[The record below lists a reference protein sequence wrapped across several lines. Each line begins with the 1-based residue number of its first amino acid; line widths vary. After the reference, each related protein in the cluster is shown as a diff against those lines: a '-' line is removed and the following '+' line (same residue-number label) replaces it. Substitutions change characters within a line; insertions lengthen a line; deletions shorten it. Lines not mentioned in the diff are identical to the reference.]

1 MADKAVSDRVYQH
14 VGVERGS
21 PLPQYTSPGSY
32 TILYLTRNGDD
43 VCAKCATS
51 YDNSDDP
58 ITQAGT
64 YDEGPT
70 LECVVCACD
79 IESSYGPVSES

>member
-1 MADKAVSDRVYQH
+1 MCTNTVSDNVYQI

-32 TILYLTRNGDD
+32 TILYLTRDGEE
-43 VCAKCATS
+43 VCAKCAS
-51 YDNSDDP
+51 VSDDATDP
-58 ITQAGT
+58 IAHAGV

-70 LECVVCACD
+70 LECSVCACD
-79 IESSYGPVSES
+79 IESSYGDPL